1 MLLRKSPDMCY
12 RLQMEVHIAK
22 GAWWSISVPIVWIN
36 RRKLRTCEV
45 YDCDQCD
52 EKTKTLESMKK
63 HIVES
68 HEKYLDYNVL
78 MHVKLSTE
86 DFSEIKKKPY
96 YYKDV

>member
-1 MLLRKSPDMCY
+1 
-12 RLQMEVHIAK
+12 
-22 GAWWSISVPIVWIN
+22 
-36 RRKLRTCEV
+36 
-45 YDCDQCD
+45 
-52 EKTKTLESMKK
+52 MKK

>member
-1 MLLRKSPDMCY
+1 
-12 RLQMEVHIAK
+12 MEVHIGK
-22 GAWWSISVPIVWIN
+22 EHGECLLCGLIEESSE
-36 RRKLRTCEV
+36 KLEIHQLTCEV
-45 YDCDQCD
+45 YDCNQCD

>member
-1 MLLRKSPDMCY
+1 MSSATWVTQSILLKEHG
-12 RLQMEVHIAK
+12 EVFQCLLC
-22 GAWWSISVPIVWIN
+22 GLIN

>member
-1 MLLRKSPDMCY
+1 MIIVATMSLPAVDRWNADRWNAARSRQNTDENSGHYVIPSSRPLERRPLE
-12 RLQMEVHIAK
+12 RRTL
-22 GAWWSISVPIVWIN
+22 VPI
-36 RRKLRTCEV
+36 
-45 YDCDQCD
+45 
-52 EKTKTLESMKK
+52 MKK
-63 HIVES
+63 HKVES

>member
-1 MLLRKSPDMCY
+1 
-12 RLQMEVHIAK
+12 MEVHIGK
-22 GAWWSISVPIVWIN
+22 EHGEVFECLLCGLIEESSE
-36 RRKLRTCEV
+36 KLEIHQLTCEV
-45 YDCDQCD
+45 YDFDQCD
-52 EKTKTLESMKK
+52 EWTKTSESLKK

-78 MHVKLSTE
+78 MHLKLSTE